1 MKAERTCRSSKLVQW
16 AERLA
21 TFDYDAQYIRGLDN
35 TIADALSRI
44 PLPSSSFA
52 LPEASRDITL
62 HCITGEELTL
72 TEIQTATTT
81 DEVLSK
87 VVEFV

>member
-1 MKAERTCRSSKLVQW
+1 MESSKLVWW
-16 AERLA
+16 AELLA
-21 TFDYDAQYIRGLDN
+21 AFDYDAQYVRGLDN
-35 TIADALSRI
+35 TMANTPSQL

-52 LPEASRDITL
+52 LPEVSRDITL
-62 HCITGEELTL
+62 HCITGEGLTP
-72 TEIQTATTT
+72 TEIQTAMST